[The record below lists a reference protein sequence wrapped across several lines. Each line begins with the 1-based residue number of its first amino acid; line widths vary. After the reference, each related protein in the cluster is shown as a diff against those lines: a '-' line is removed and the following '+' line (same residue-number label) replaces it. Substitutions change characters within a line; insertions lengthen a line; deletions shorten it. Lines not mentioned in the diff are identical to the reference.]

1 MHCTRLAIHDS
12 EFNSPFCMR
21 DDVLIPRGGEKGAT
35 LQNLQSCTEL
45 ARGGATLQNL
55 QSCTELA
62 RGGAT
67 LQNLQSC
74 TSKDLAIRLRLSV
87 IEVIIQRLL

>member
-55 QSCTELA
+55 QSCT
-62 RGGAT
+62 
-67 LQNLQSC
+67 
-74 TSKDLAIRLRLSV
+74 SKDLAIRLRLSV

>member
-1 MHCTRLAIHDS
+1 
-12 EFNSPFCMR
+12 MR
-21 DDVLIPRGGEKGAT
+21 DDVLIPRGGEK
-35 LQNLQSCTEL
+35 
-45 ARGGATLQNL
+45 GATLQNL